1 MLQQNIEILSCEPA
15 VWRRNRCYMAAC
27 GVADPKAV
35 LRRAPNSLRM
45 DHAAPSFLQRRL
57 LLQRSLQLTAVQLYE
72 QHPGCLTQIS
82 TERLVQRL
90 QFMEQRGQELSCSGI
105 MSGKHDRF
113 LAAVGASQ
121 AEWQAWAAANPPEAC
136 PLYGWAQQAAEEEA
150 ARLTAALPPALAHAE
165 RRVHARAR
173 RKSAVP

>member
-1 MLQQNIEILSCEPA
+1 MLQQNIEILSCDRN
-15 VWRRNRCYMAAC
+15 VWQHNLCYMAAC

-72 QHPGCLTQIS
+72 QRPSCLTRIS

-90 QFMEQRGQELSCSGI
+90 QFADQRGQELSCSGI
-105 MSGKHDRF
+105 M
-113 LAAVGASQ
+113 
-121 AEWQAWAAANPPEAC
+121 
-136 PLYGWAQQAAEEEA
+136 
-150 ARLTAALPPALAHAE
+150 
-165 RRVHARAR
+165 
-173 RKSAVP
+173 